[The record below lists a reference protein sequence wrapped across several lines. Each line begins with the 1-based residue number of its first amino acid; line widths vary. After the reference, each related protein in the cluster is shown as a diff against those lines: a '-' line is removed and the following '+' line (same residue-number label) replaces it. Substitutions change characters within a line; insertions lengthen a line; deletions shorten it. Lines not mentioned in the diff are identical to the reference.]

1 MRKIIVIF
9 ITVVLTGIFGTLNAQ
24 NLSDEAL
31 SAQYKHEIDVLNSQI
46 KTVKIQLKTD
56 KDNGNLKVDLAA
68 KQAQVKELKSKK
80 SIIDSAIK
88 SKKAADKAAKKADD
102 ARRKA
107 EQSASNA
114 QKLKEKE
121 EAAKQK

>member
-1 MRKIIVIF
+1 M
-9 ITVVLTGIFGTLNAQ
+9 TMVLTGMLCTISAQ
-24 NLSDEAL
+24 TTSNEAL
-31 SAQYKHEIDVLNSQI
+31 SAQYKHEIDILNSQI
-46 KTVKIQLKTD
+46 KTVKIQLKAD
-56 KDNGNLKVDLAA
+56 KDNGDLKMDLAT
-68 KQAQVKELKSKK
+68 KQANLKELKAKK
-80 SIIDSAIK
+80 GIIDSAIK

-102 ARRKA
+102 ALRKA